1 MIHTNTHNEF
11 LKHAKPG
18 QVIIELGD
26 QIMDIGAE
34 TQFMRSDEYY
44 RWKYGLTIY
53 SIDIHGK
60 NRVKQLDLSK
70 VQNFGAD
77 SESADIVTDF
87 GTIEHVSD
95 LYNALLN
102 THNLCKVGGIM
113 IHSNPKEG
121 TYEGHGHHFFTQ
133 NFWHDIAKKAG
144 YEVISIYEQKPY
156 SEENKDVEVVAVF
169 KKLKNEFPTREELNI
184 K

>member
-1 MIHTNTHNEF
+1 MIHFNTHTEF
-11 LKHAKPG
+11 LKHAKPD

-26 QIMDIGAE
+26 QLMDIGPE

-44 RWKYGLTIY
+44 RWKHGLTIT

-60 NRVKQLDLSK
+60 NRVNKQDLSTVLDLK
-70 VQNFGAD
+70 IQAD
-77 SESADIVTDF
+77 LVTDF
-87 GTIEHVSD
+87 GTIEHVKD

-102 THNLCKVGGIM
+102 AHNLCKEGGIM

-133 NFWHDIAKKAG
+133 KFWHEMAAFSG

-156 SEENKDVEVVAVF
+156 SEENTDVEVVAVLR
-169 KKLKNEFPTREELNI
+169 KGKNEFPTREELFN
-184 K
+184 